1 MYPHKQASDMMM
13 QLRERER
20 EFVACQRLGETL
32 GGEKSKPSVW
42 PFCSHTHG
50 AHKYTHTHTHTH
62 TAEGRERHILYLM
75 NS

>member
-42 PFCSHTHG
+42 PFCSHTHTHTHR
-50 AHKYTHTHTHTH
+50 AHKYTHRHTHSRRAREAH
-62 TAEGRERHILYLM
+62 TVSDE
-75 NS
+75 